1 MTANSLTKKNAL
13 QSAANWTLK
22 WSIAKTFFGSWH
34 GHKKKRSIYSM
45 VCPEMVRCYTL
56 LKREFS
62 TCRRRGPRSA
72 GPDEQT
78 LQQRNLQAPTHPCW
92 VGAQGTRYRPAYDHD
107 QIDEIKFR
115 IGLCRS

>member
-1 MTANSLTKKNAL
+1 
-13 QSAANWTLK
+13 
-22 WSIAKTFFGSWH
+22 
-34 GHKKKRSIYSM
+34 M

-78 LQQRNLQAPTHPCW
+78 LQQRNLQALTHPCW
-92 VGAQGTRYRPAYDHD
+92 PVDAPGTRRRPAY
-107 QIDEIKFR
+107 IS
-115 IGLCRS
+115 RSNRCDKITKIYADRVDKIMHAELLMER